1 MIPVASLHTP
11 KYGLKIQIGW
21 IGKLDHK
28 IIEWLKLVC
37 YLNMDAKCREFFLS
51 VESVVSKNLFY
62 TQTLPAILCGLY
74 RLSLLFLGFVF
85 PLQNFNLFLAR

>member
-1 MIPVASLHTP
+1 MIPAALLHTL

-62 TQTLPAILCGLY
+62 TQTLPAIFVW
-74 RLSLLFLGFVF
+74 SVQILFLWLCFS
-85 PLQNFNLFLAR
+85 P